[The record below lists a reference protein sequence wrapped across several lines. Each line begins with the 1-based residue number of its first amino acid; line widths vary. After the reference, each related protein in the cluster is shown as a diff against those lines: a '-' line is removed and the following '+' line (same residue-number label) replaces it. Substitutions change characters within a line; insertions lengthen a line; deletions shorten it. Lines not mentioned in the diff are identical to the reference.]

1 MSYVVVGLNHRTVPL
16 DLLER
21 MTIAPA
27 LLPKALHDLAGRE
40 HLAEVAL
47 LSTCNRTEIYA
58 LCTKF
63 HSAVHDVNAFL
74 AEHSFA
80 PAEEFADH
88 LYTYYHDAAVAHL
101 FGVAAG
107 VDSMILG
114 EGEILGQVR
123 DSWQTADREGTARQ
137 ALSRVF
143 RHAIEVG
150 KRSRTE
156 TGIGRGAVSISSAAV
171 SLATERLGSLVD
183 TGVLILG
190 AGEMGEGMAVSLAGS
205 GVREIVI
212 ANRSTK
218 RGSELASRVG
228 GRAISLQSFRK
239 ALVNA
244 DLLLTSTGALDFVID
259 RGDVETVMRQRPGRP
274 LLIVDVAVPRDID
287 PGAARVPGVTLLD
300 MDDLKAFAEHSMD
313 QRKRE
318 VAKVRRIIAEELDNF
333 REERDAREVAPL
345 IQELHALGESVRMA
359 ELERFRARLTGLD
372 AKTRSAVEALT
383 EGIVNKLL
391 HEPTVRAK
399 KAAGTAQGEIYAD
412 TLATLFNLER

>member
-21 MTIAPA
+21 MTIAPP
-27 LLPKALHDLAGRE
+27 LLPKALHNLAARE

-63 HSAVHDVNAFL
+63 HSAVHDVNEFL
-74 AEHSFA
+74 AEQSFA

-88 LYTYYHDAAVAHL
+88 LYTYYDDAAVAHL

-137 ALSRVF
+137 ALARVF
-143 RHAIEVG
+143 RHALEVG

-171 SLATERLGSLVD
+171 SLAVERLGSLV
-183 TGVLILG
+183 GAKVLILG
-190 AGEMGEGMAVSLAGS
+190 AGEMGEGMAISLVGS
-205 GVREIVI
+205 GVSEVVI

-218 RGSELASRVG
+218 RASELAARVG
-228 GRAISLQSFRK
+228 GRAIALQSFRK
-239 ALVNA
+239 ALVDA
-244 DLLLTSTGALDFVID
+244 DLLLTSTGALDIVID
-259 RGDVETVMRQRPGRP
+259 RGDVERVMRQRQGSP

-287 PGAARVPGVTLLD
+287 PGAAKVPGVTLLD
-300 MDDLKAFAEHSMD
+300 MDDLKAFAERSMD

-318 VAKVRRIIAEELDNF
+318 VAKVRGIIAEELDSF

-345 IQELHALGESVRMA
+345 IQELHALGERVRVA
-359 ELERFRARLTGLD
+359 EIERFRARLEGLD
-372 AKTRSAVEALT
+372 PKTSEVIEALT
-383 EGIVNKLL
+383 QGVVNKLL
-391 HEPTVRAK
+391 HEPTVRVK
-399 KAAGTAQGEIYAD
+399 KVAGTAQGEIYAD
-412 TLATLFNLER
+412 ALAMLFNLER